1 LNSNKAGKRF
11 KYEKKITVLY
21 HKWTDLKPLNFIII
35 TTLLM
40 LILTVPIGIIF
51 EIINISD
58 HEYGGVDFDKY
69 GVFGLIFLALIL
81 APILETLLSQQIPI
95 LLSQRFIKHSP
106 NIIGITIS
114 TLIFSWMHLGY
125 SIWYAIGVIPA
136 GFVLANTYIVF
147 QDRKESSFWMT
158 SFLHS
163 FRNLIP
169 VILVLIDRFIK

>member
-1 LNSNKAGKRF
+1 MKN
-11 KYEKKITVLY
+11 KITVLY
-21 HKWTDLKPLNFIII
+21 QKWKDLKPLNFIII

-40 LILTVPIGIIF
+40 IILTIPIGIVF
-51 EIINISD
+51 EIIDIPDN
-58 HEYGGVDFDKY
+58 EYGGIDFDKY
-69 GVFGLIFLALIL
+69 GIFEIMLLALIL

-95 LLSQRFIKHSP
+95 LLSQRFFKHSP

-114 TLIFSWMHLGY
+114 TIIFSWMHLSY
-125 SIWYAIGVIPA
+125 SIWYAIGILPV
-136 GFVLANTYIVF
+136 GLLLANTYIIF
-147 QDRKESSFWMT
+147 QERKESSFWMT